1 LSSRLGW
8 FLLVSGVVLDQG
20 LKFLA
25 RADLLGFE
33 VGPVCFGFRLNRG
46 VFLSQLE
53 GFGLVASSFGFLALL
68 FLFGTVRGEGKF
80 VLLGGALSNLV
91 DRLWLGGV
99 VDPLVLRGVPVLGE
113 VFFNVADLMVL
124 AGTAWVL
131 REEVFR
137 LAR

>member
-1 LSSRLGW
+1 MSSRLGW

-33 VGPVCFGFRLNRG
+33 VGPLCFGFRLNRG
-46 VFLSQLE
+46 VFLSQFE

-68 FLFGTVRGEGKF
+68 FFFGTVRGEGKF